1 MALHAVD
8 WGLLRQLSIK
18 KVPWRHEHEQPNG
31 GNASVDFL
39 QMTLGCDASYDTM

>member
-18 KVPWRHEHEQPNG
+18 KVPWRHEHEQPNR

-39 QMTLGCDASYDTM
+39 QMTLGCDASYDTV